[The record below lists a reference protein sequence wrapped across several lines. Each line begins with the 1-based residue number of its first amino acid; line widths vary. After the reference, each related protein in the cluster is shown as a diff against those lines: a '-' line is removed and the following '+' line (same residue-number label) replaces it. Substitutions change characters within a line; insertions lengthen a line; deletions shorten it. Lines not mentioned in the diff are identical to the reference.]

1 LDPIHTTN
9 ASAGPRLFTRAEA
22 LKILRVGETTLHWL
36 QRTGKL
42 KHVRIGAR
50 VLFSAAEIAW
60 LASRG
65 ATLTDAEKQSAA
77 KHRPK
82 AAEPPLR
89 RRGRPRK
96 TAEPTPLEVA

>member
-1 LDPIHTTN
+1 MDPIHTTK

-50 VLFSAAEIAW
+50 VLFSAAQIER
-60 LASRG
+60 LATRG
-65 ATLTDAEKQSAA
+65 ATLTDAEKQAAA
-77 KHRPK
+77 KRRPK
-82 AAEPPLR
+82 TAEPPLR

-96 TAEPTPLEVA
+96 TAAPAPLEAA